1 MVKTGLR
8 GYVFARK
15 SGFLSKRAKI
25 SEMSLNHIKQGLK
38 RVHGTALLPFQAAA
52 GRMRMVAHRSVRFSG
67 GYATYD
73 DALSA
78 ASRRGLA
85 GYDHDAVAGVAF
97 EEMCRLM
104 PWDYPVLFWLSQRRQ
119 DIRSLLDAGGHMG
132 TKFRAFTS
140 VLPEIGS
147 IAWTI
152 YDVPAIVKA
161 GEKRARQD
169 RIDNLQFTSSID
181 GYGPYDLFLGS
192 GLLQYLDLP
201 LVTLLGRLVA
211 LPKHLLLNKVA
222 LRKGETIVTLER
234 IGPALVPYQ
243 IRSEASFLESIDS
256 MGYRVVD
263 RWNIPSLSHIID
275 THPEYGASESAG
287 FYCVRD

>member
-1 MVKTGLR
+1 
-8 GYVFARK
+8 
-15 SGFLSKRAKI
+15 
-25 SEMSLNHIKQGLK
+25 MSLSHIKQGIK

-52 GRMRMVAHRSVRFSG
+52 GRMRMVAHSSVRFSG
-67 GYATYD
+67 VYANYH

-85 GYDHDAVAGVAF
+85 GYDHDTVAGVAF
-97 EEMCRLM
+97 EQMCRLM
-104 PWDYPVLFWLSQRRQ
+104 PWDYPVLFWLSQLRQ

-132 TKFRAFTS
+132 TKFRAFRGL
-140 VLPEIGS
+140 LPEIDHLQ
-147 IAWTI
+147 WTV

-161 GEKRARQD
+161 GEKRARDDGIESLRFTGSLDD
-169 RIDNLQFTSSID
+169 R
-181 GYGPYDLFLGS
+181 GPYDLFLGS

-201 LVTLLGRLVA
+201 LPDLLGRLVA
-211 LPKHLLLNKVA
+211 PPKHLLLNKVA
-222 LRKGETIVTLER
+222 LRKGRTIVTLER

-243 IRSEASFLESIDS
+243 IRSEASFLEAVEG

-263 RWNIPSLSHIID
+263 RWTIPSLSHVID